1 MRALHVSEGRYA
13 TKEDL
18 AIPLYTPKAIKSCK
32 VMRDLQRLKDGK
44 SLSKG
49 FSFVEFTHHAFA
61 LACLRELNNNPAY
74 VDFAASGSGG
84 TAEIPIR
91 GSSRPRLIVEFA
103 IENKRKVMAIESRG
117 KHNKSQASTGENLD
131 VKKDRKRKREASAD
145 TVSLATENGEKARV
159 KKSKQDTISKVV
171 LSKDA
176 KRHKIKN
183 RRKQKVEKRLEK
195 KAPTLPISDENR
207 GSTWGGHKRL
217 RALKKKAKN
226 VCIDG

>member
-1 MRALHVSEGRYA
+1 
-13 TKEDL
+13 
-18 AIPLYTPKAIKSCK
+18 
-32 VMRDLQRLKDGK
+32 MRDLQRLKDGK

-131 VKKDRKRKREASAD
+131 VKKYRKRKREASED
-145 TVSLATENGEKARV
+145 TVSLTTENGEKARV
-159 KKSKQDTISKVV
+159 KKSKQDTISKVALSKV
-171 LSKDA
+171 ALSKDA

-195 KAPTLPISDENR
+195 KAATPPISNENR

-217 RALKKKAKN
+217 RALKKKQKMSA
-226 VCIDG
+226 